1 MNIAIVA
8 ATEFELNGIA
18 KKCNSTKHNI
28 ETCVHGVGLMASTY
42 HLTKLVKHK
51 PNLII
56 QLGIAGSYTKSL
68 QLGEVVFVKQEILGD
83 TGAEGHNEL
92 LDLFDLELQEEDV
105 FPFKSKMLEN
115 PMQYPFFNRLKKVRA
130 LTVALAAGTVQT
142 IEWRQDKFKAQIESM
157 EGAALHYICLQENIN
172 FVQCRGISN
181 YVEPRNKANWQIP
194 QAIANCQQEVLSF
207 IQSIS

>member
-18 KKCNSTKHNI
+18 KKCNSTKHKI
-28 ETCVHGVGLMASTY
+28 ETFIHGVGLMASTY
-42 HLTKLVKHK
+42 HLAKLANNK

-56 QLGIAGSYTKSL
+56 QIGIAGSYTKTL
-68 QLGEVVFVKQEILGD
+68 QFGEVVFVKQEILGD
-83 TGAEGHNEL
+83 TGAEDHNQL
-92 LDLFDLELQEEDV
+92 LDLLDLELQEADA
-105 FPFKSKMLEN
+105 FPFKSMMLEN

-130 LTVALAAGTVQT
+130 LTVALAAGSAQT
-142 IEWRQDKFKAQIESM
+142 IQLRQEKFKAQIESM
-157 EGAALHYICLQENIN
+157 EGAALHYICLQEKIN

-181 YVEPRNKANWQIP
+181 YVEPRNKTNWQIQ